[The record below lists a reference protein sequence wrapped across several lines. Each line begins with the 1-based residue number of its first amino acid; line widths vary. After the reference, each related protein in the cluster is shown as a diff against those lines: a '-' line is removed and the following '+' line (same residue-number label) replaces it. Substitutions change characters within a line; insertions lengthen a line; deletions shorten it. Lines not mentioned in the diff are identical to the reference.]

1 MPKMNERE
9 RLAKIEA
16 DQRRL
21 SEEADAV
28 RRSLRASYGSIVAEL
43 AVETL
48 SEREFKDLVA
58 QAIRAGGTAAIAALK
73 TLPSRPVSS

>member
-1 MPKMNERE
+1 MPRMTDRE

-21 SEEADAV
+21 SDEAERTRQAV
-28 RRSLRASYGSIVAEL
+28 RAHYGSIVADV

-48 SEREFKDLVA
+48 TEREFRDILNHVVRLGGAVA
-58 QAIRAGGTAAIAALK
+58 ISALK
-73 TLPSRPVSS
+73 AQSVSS

>member
-1 MPKMNERE
+1 MPRMTDRE

-21 SEEADAV
+21 AEEAERTRQAV
-28 RRSLRASYGSIVAEL
+28 RAHYGSIVADV

-48 SEREFKDLVA
+48 TEREFRDILNHVV
-58 QAIRAGGTAAIAALK
+58 RLGGSAAVSALK
-73 TLPSRPVSS
+73 AHPTSP

>member
-1 MPKMNERE
+1 MTDRE

-21 SEEADAV
+21 ADEAEAV
-28 RRSLRASYGSIVAEL
+28 RRSLRAGYAAIAAEL

-48 SEREFKDLVA
+48 SEREFRELLGH
-58 QAIRAGGTAAIAALK
+58 AIRAGAVAAVSAVKA
-73 TLPSRPVSS
+73 LPSLRGAS